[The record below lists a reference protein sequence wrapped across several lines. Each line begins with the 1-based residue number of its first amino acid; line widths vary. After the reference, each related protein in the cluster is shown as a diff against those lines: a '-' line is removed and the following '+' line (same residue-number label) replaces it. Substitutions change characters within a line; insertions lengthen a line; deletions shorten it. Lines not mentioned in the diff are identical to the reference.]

1 MPVQNVSNL
10 GRALTRLGLE
20 DRFLSNGELSNFPLV
35 ERGAIANGII
45 AEKLRLGRWQSV
57 VNMMYGGFGKADALY
72 EGDRIELRESILNS
86 AREHSD
92 TDYARREAVEVL
104 AKAGEADLLLRL
116 ATVLPDLKYQDFSD
130 MTGRIKSSFF
140 NDPEF
145 GPQRA
150 QILHQTAANKA
161 FSEKKYESAFLHFSE
176 EKDNDGIGRVFDSV
190 LSHEGGSYS
199 EDLLEKIALS
209 DTEQK
214 DERVKRVVLSSL
226 PDEAKTIK
234 PLTALLLSEKYSVP
248 LSPDEAS
255 ALHSKVAETVRAYE
269 LEKLSTHPQVKLL
282 WAQRHVSDEPK
293 PAYDIFKRQGFEGP
307 EVVLAV
313 QNGLGMERYQ
323 NEGRAL
329 SVSEVSEEHL
339 RRTYDGAVFDTQ
351 IKIATRL
358 KDQDK
363 LQSLSREAHG
373 KKDLS
378 QAYWLWV
385 RGGGKLD
392 DDYINGVRSAL
403 IAKSITDHSGHMS
416 FLDKSDTKGMDEAY
430 DALMKTRK
438 GERSNNVRG
447 AYDIALELE
456 DEDRAQRAREAM
468 MKINPEWAV
477 NIFTSIHRSDVKG
490 LDYALGVVASEHG
503 VGKEELMNIVKKYRA
518 AWD

>member
-209 DTEQK
+209 DPAQK
-214 DERVKRVVLSSL
+214 DNRLKRVVSGSISAIPFGLLSPEASFAKSLLCEIPKEAVIYSPISSL
-226 PDEAKTIK
+226 ILFLIRVIIPY
-234 PLTALLLSEKYSVP
+234 LSLKRCSVKEI
-248 LSPDEAS
+248 S
-255 ALHSKVAETVRAYE
+255 
-269 LEKLSTHPQVKLL
+269 
-282 WAQRHVSDEPK
+282 
-293 PAYDIFKRQGFEGP
+293 
-307 EVVLAV
+307 
-313 QNGLGMERYQ
+313 
-323 NEGRAL
+323 
-329 SVSEVSEEHL
+329 
-339 RRTYDGAVFDTQ
+339 
-351 IKIATRL
+351 
-358 KDQDK
+358 
-363 LQSLSREAHG
+363 
-373 KKDLS
+373 
-378 QAYWLWV
+378 
-385 RGGGKLD
+385 
-392 DDYINGVRSAL
+392 INTS
-403 IAKSITDHSGHMS
+403 SIENSS
-416 FLDKSDTKGMDEAY
+416 I
-430 DALMKTRK
+430 K
-438 GERSNNVRG
+438 GE
-447 AYDIALELE
+447 
-456 DEDRAQRAREAM
+456 
-468 MKINPEWAV
+468 
-477 NIFTSIHRSDVKG
+477 
-490 LDYALGVVASEHG
+490 
-503 VGKEELMNIVKKYRA
+503 
-518 AWD
+518 